1 MGWTMAHI
9 FKLLYATKHS
19 IILTEYFFTS
29 SFTKPYLGK
38 KIFILVYI
46 KQWII
51 LKVHALYKIRIL
63 KSAVVFY

>member
-38 KIFILVYI
+38 KMIYSC
-46 KQWII
+46 
-51 LKVHALYKIRIL
+51 LYQTVDNT
-63 KSAVVFY
+63 KSTYTVQN